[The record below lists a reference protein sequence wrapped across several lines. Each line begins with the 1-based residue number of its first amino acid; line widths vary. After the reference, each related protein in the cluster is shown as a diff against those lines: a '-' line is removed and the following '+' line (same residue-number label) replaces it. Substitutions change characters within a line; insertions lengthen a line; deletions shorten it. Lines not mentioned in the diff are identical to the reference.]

1 MYLLEE
7 EHVRTTQHVMM
18 RYLLVSVLSL
28 ILTRYSPFGSQCV
41 YEVGLMT
48 EIR

>member
-1 MYLLEE
+1 MDEPPK
-7 EHVRTTQHVMM
+7 HVGTS
-18 RYLLVSVLSL
+18 YLLVSVLSL
-28 ILTRYSPFGSQCV
+28 ILARYSLFGSQCV

>member
-1 MYLLEE
+1 MDEPPK
-7 EHVRTTQHVMM
+7 HVG

-28 ILTRYSPFGSQCV
+28 ILARYSPFGSQCV
-41 YEVGLMT
+41 YEVGLIS